1 MAEIKTHIKLT
12 ELDTEYNKYIAKIQG
27 YIIKDDIESLLG
39 KKSIYNYH
47 NIDTHTIQCTFPSR
61 RFSSNCELYLFM
73 EAGEHD
79 LSKWLNKD
87 IFDTKLFE
95 EMTNLFF
102 DFINSYKISEGI
114 LKSDILDKKIF
125 IHSDIKP
132 DNIVLFNNK
141 GVKELKFID
150 FGISTL
156 SSDFIDDNSSG
167 TAYMYKYLFTYEGD
181 KKYKEQIAFRSPL
194 FDTYCII
201 ISYLQIIFYNTFN
214 INFIKETLNFE
225 DIIIA
230 MNDKINTLT
239 TKDNIIEKVKR
250 ILFLGKIIYDFHQ
263 KNIKDYI
270 LEFGVPG
277 MSFDE
282 KLDKYLLNIQIENLV
297 ITPPYIGAIVP
308 IYKKKYKSNLENDY
322 DYYDKI
328 INYCLYGDIFTTS
341 IS

>member
-1 MAEIKTHIKLT
+1 
-12 ELDTEYNKYIAKIQG
+12 
-27 YIIKDDIESLLG
+27 
-39 KKSIYNYH
+39 
-47 NIDTHTIQCTFPSR
+47 
-61 RFSSNCELYLFM
+61 M

-114 LKSDILDKKIF
+114 LKSDILNKKIF

-167 TAYMYKYLFTYEGD
+167 TAYMYKYLFTYKGD
-181 KKYKEQIAFRSPL
+181 KKYKEQITFRSPL

-201 ISYLQIIFYNTFN
+201 ISYFQIIFYNTFN
-214 INFIKETLNFE
+214 INFVKETLNFE
-225 DIIIA
+225 DIIIS

-239 TKDNIIEKVKR
+239 TDYNIKEKVKR

-263 KNIKDYI
+263 KNIESYVF
-270 LEFGVPG
+270 ESAVPG
-277 MSFDE
+277 MTFDD
-282 KLDKYLLNIQIENLV
+282 KLDKYLFNIQIENLI
-297 ITPPYIGAIVP
+297 ITPPYIGAVFP
-308 IYKKKYKSNLENDY
+308 IYRKKYKSKLENDY